1 MTKGNDNDTAVVAHP
16 VRPVD
21 LQQNF
26 PCRRR
31 EALLFL
37 RTAACCCFAW
47 GSILVLPTAA
57 VLATSPAAPPQ
68 SPPPPSVQKQQPQQ
82 KLIFR
87 TDEATGVMVADIRL
101 GGGKTTTAPTM
112 TRPMTGTTTS
122 MIRTMTGAPLYHA
135 EEDARQQQQQQA
147 VEVVQANSKVNVH
160 MIGRLLGKNG
170 WIFLNS
176 RQEDGN
182 NNAVNGDNGGEPYR
196 LSLGTGTVIPGLE
209 VGLLGMAE
217 GGKRRIVIPSSQGYN
232 SKNTTPVQ
240 QQHLEPIPRDFGNRQ
255 RLYTTV
261 LNSVRD
267 NRERDLLGSGES
279 IAGKLVFDV
288 ELLRI
293 R

>member
-1 MTKGNDNDTAVVAHP
+1 
-16 VRPVD
+16 
-21 LQQNF
+21 
-26 PCRRR
+26 
-31 EALLFL
+31 
-37 RTAACCCFAW
+37 
-47 GSILVLPTAA
+47 
-57 VLATSPAAPPQ
+57 LATSPATPPQ
-68 SPPPPSVQKQQPQQ
+68 SPPVQQQQQQQQQ
-82 KLIFR
+82 KLIFH

-101 GGGKTTTAPTM
+101 GGKTTIPTM
-112 TRPMTGTTTS
+112 TRPTTSATRPTTSATTS
-122 MIRTMTGAPLYHA
+122 MTRTTTGAPLYHA
-135 EEDARQQQQQQA
+135 DNEDARQQQQQQA

-160 MIGRLLGKNG
+160 MVGRLLGKNG

-182 NNAVNGDNGGEPYR
+182 NNAGNADNGGEPYR

-232 SKNTTPVQ
+232 SKNTPVQ
-240 QQHLEPIPRDFGNRQ
+240 QQQQLEPIPRDFGNRQ

-261 LNSVRD
+261 LNSVRVD
-267 NRERDLLGSGES
+267 RERDLLGSGEG
-279 IAGKLVFDV
+279 IAGELVFDV